1 MLALIVIVIIAVI
14 VLAAAYAAAVV
25 FLARAVVFP
34 QRARPTK
41 IVSVDDDGQS
51 VVLSS
56 NPLTRFDG
64 ILGLLY
70 DNETKLTVLA
80 PGAKIAGDGST
91 VTRHLAERA
100 PLERGTEGR
109 AAGNVFTATNVAETG
124 PVDVAID
131 TEHATQPAWL
141 YAGVGTNS
149 STWVLHVHGMLAGRD
164 SALRSVRA
172 LAGTG
177 YTSLVISYR
186 GDRESAGE
194 ERAPSTL
201 GQAEWRDLD
210 AAIAYA
216 RSQGA
221 ARIVVV
227 GWSLGATVALEETVH
242 GPQGA
247 AIDALVL
254 VSPVVSWARTIRYG
268 MARQRVPR
276 WLATSAIGLLSSRIG
291 ARLLGL
297 PVTLHLTDTLPSPS
311 VPTLVIHSEGD
322 LTTPFS
328 ATVAFASASD
338 RVAVVQFPPAPHAME
353 WNADPDRF
361 SATVTDWIAA
371 HLRQISGVREK

>member
-1 MLALIVIVIIAVI
+1 MLALIIIVAVV
-14 VLAAAYAAAVV
+14 VLAAAYAAAAL

-41 IVSVDDDGQS
+41 IVSVGDDGQS

-70 DNETKLTVLA
+70 ENETKLTVLA
-80 PGAKIAGDGST
+80 PGAKVAGDGST
-91 VTRHLAERA
+91 VTRHLAEPA
-100 PLERGTEGR
+100 PLERGTDGR
-109 AAGNVFTATNVAETG
+109 AAGNVFTAVNVAETE
-124 PVDVAID
+124 PVDVVID
-131 TEHATQPAWL
+131 TDHAPQPAWL

-177 YTSLVISYR
+177 YTSLVVSYR
-186 GDRESAGE
+186 GDREAAGE
-194 ERAPSTL
+194 GRTPSTL

-210 AAIAYA
+210 SAIAYA
-216 RSQGA
+216 RSRGA
-221 ARIVVV
+221 ARIIVV
-227 GWSLGATVALEETVH
+227 GWSLGATVALEEAEH

-254 VSPVVSWARTIRYG
+254 VSPVVSWARTIHYG
-268 MARQRVPR
+268 MARQRVPH
-276 WLATSAIGLLSSRIG
+276 WLASSAIALLSSRLG

-297 PVTLHLTDTLPSPS
+297 PVTLSLSEALPVPG
-311 VPTLVIHSEGD
+311 VPTLVIHSDGD
-322 LTTPFS
+322 LTTPFAAS
-328 ATVAFASASD
+328 RAFAASSPLVD
-338 RVAVVQFPPAPHAME
+338 LVQFPSSPHAME
-353 WNADPDRF
+353 WNADPERF
-361 SATVTDWIAA
+361 AANTRDWIVAIP
-371 HLRQISGVREK
+371 RQAGTGTEK